1 ARQGG
6 NRRLNRP
13 RAAPG
18 LAFRGACWIRAR
30 SPQTWLTMPAVTT
43 LLIAANVGAFLLMA
57 AAPRLSLALALW
69 PIGAGFQ
76 PWQLLTYAFLHGN
89 LMHIAFNMFALY
101 MFGSAIE
108 RVFGARRYLAYYLVC
123 VLSAAIA
130 QLLTAAITGAVYPT
144 VGASGG
150 VFGLLLAYAIYFP
163 HSRIMLIFPPIPMP
177 ARVFVVVYAAL
188 ELFLGVT
195 GTEEGV
201 AHFAHLG
208 GLVGGFIM
216 LRYWRSTPAGWRQ

>member
-1 ARQGG
+1 
-6 NRRLNRP
+6 
-13 RAAPG
+13 
-18 LAFRGACWIRAR
+18 
-30 SPQTWLTMPAVTT
+30 MPPVTT
-43 LLIAANVGAFLLMA
+43 LLIAANAGVFLLLV
-57 AAPRLSLALALW
+57 AAPGLLTSFALW
-69 PIGAGFQ
+69 PVGAGFQ
-76 PWQLLTYAFLHGN
+76 PWQLLTYAFLHGG
-89 LMHIAFNMFALY
+89 LFHIAFNMFALY

-177 ARVFVVVYAAL
+177 ARVFVVVYAVL

>member
-1 ARQGG
+1 
-6 NRRLNRP
+6 
-13 RAAPG
+13 
-18 LAFRGACWIRAR
+18 
-30 SPQTWLTMPAVTT
+30 MPPVTT
-43 LLIAANVGAFLLMA
+43 LLIAANAGVFLLLVA
-57 AAPRLSLALALW
+57 GARLMTSFALW
-69 PIGAGFQ
+69 PVGAGFQ
-76 PWQLLTYAFLHGN
+76 PWQLLTYAFLHGS
-89 LMHIAFNMFALY
+89 LVHIAFNMFALY
-101 MFGSAIE
+101 MFGGAME
-108 RVFGARRYLAYYLVC
+108 RVFGARRYLAYYVVC
-123 VLSAAIA
+123 VVSAALA
-130 QLLTAAITGAVYPT
+130 QFLTAAITGAVYPT

-177 ARVFVVVYAAL
+177 ARVFVVVYAVL